1 MTKTNEKKTITTK
14 ANEITKAI
22 KAIKIEK
29 ANETIKAKTK
39 TKKEK
44 KNVNLRIRIL
54 IIIFTMKKPFA
65 KRASTRKRVFEIIKN
80 FINILFIK
88 RLCDIYMCEKTF
100 FNLLK
105 CEQCDI
111 NHVVI

>member
-1 MTKTNEKKTITTK
+1 MRVTKVIKVEKTNE
-14 ANEITKAI
+14 AI
-22 KAIKIEK
+22 KTKM
-29 ANETIKAKTK
+29 KT
-39 TKKEK
+39 K

-111 NHVVI
+111 NHAVI